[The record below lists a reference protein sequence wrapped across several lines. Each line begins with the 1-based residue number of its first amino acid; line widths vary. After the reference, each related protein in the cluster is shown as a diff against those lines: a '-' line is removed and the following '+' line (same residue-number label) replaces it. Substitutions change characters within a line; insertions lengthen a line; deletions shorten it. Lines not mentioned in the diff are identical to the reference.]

1 MLSAAL
7 TILGKDLRLRLRD
20 RSVLLFAVVVP
31 LGLTAL
37 FSAIFPETDDLSLT
51 AAVVDLD
58 GSDIA
63 AGLAQQALPELAEAG
78 MLDLVEVDGRE
89 AAVAGLEAGDLDAAW
104 VLPEGFG
111 EAVAGGEAATVE
123 VLVNPDRALRGEVAR
138 SVAEGYADRLDAVTL
153 AVATTAVAGG
163 GLGEAE
169 LAEAAQLAAETPPPV
184 VLEELTTDDRQ
195 LDGVSY
201 LSAGMAAFF
210 VFFTVTFGVTG
221 LLEERQLQ
229 TLPRLLAAP
238 VSATALQLGK
248 ALGALILGLVSMTV
262 LAIASRVLL
271 GAYWGAPLGIAVLIV
286 AIVLAALGLMALV
299 GSFAR
304 TAEQAGN
311 LQAIVAIVLG
321 MLGGVFFPLPLD
333 EGVLRLLGLVSP
345 HGWFLRGL
353 GDLVGTGQVRSV
365 LPAAGALLVFGAVA
379 AAPAVVRMRRIPTW

>member
-333 EGVLRLLGLVSP
+333 EGVLRLLGLISP

>member
-333 EGVLRLLGLVSP
+333 EGLLRLLGLVSP